1 MTGGGFGVLREKSDF
16 DRLSRGENLTDFE
29 QLPQNTA
36 CIKHNGKQIHLGYFE
51 SESDAAATY
60 DSRAKVLFGEFA
72 RLNFPQAAGKQ
83 TKDEKVLCMQ
93 EVANCP
99 GLS

>member
-1 MTGGGFGVLREKSDF
+1 MLREKS
-16 DRLSRGENLTDFE
+16 ENFTDFE

-51 SESDAAATY
+51 SELDAAAY
-60 DSRAKVLFGEFA
+60 DVRSKVLFGEFA
-72 RLNFPQAAGKQ
+72 RLNFPQAAGRQ
-83 TKDEKVLCMQ
+83 AKDEKVLCMQ

>member
-1 MTGGGFGVLREKSDF
+1 MLREKSDF

-36 CIKHNGKQIHLGYFE
+36 CIKHNGKQIHLGCFE
-51 SESDAAATY
+51 SELDAAAAY
-60 DSRAKVLFGEFA
+60 DVRSKVLFGEFA
-72 RLNFPQAAGKQ
+72 RLNFPQVAGKQ
-83 TKDEKVLCMQ
+83 VTNEEVLYMQ

-99 GLS
+99 GVS

>member
-1 MTGGGFGVLREKSDF
+1 MLREKSDF

-29 QLPQNTA
+29 QLPQNAA
-36 CIKHNGKQIHLGYFE
+36 CVKHNGKQIHLGYFE
-51 SESDAAATY
+51 SELDVAAY
-60 DSRAKVLFGEFA
+60 DVRSKVLFGEFA
-72 RLNFPQAAGKQ
+72 RLNFPDAAGKQ
-83 TKDEKVLCMQ
+83 VTNEKVLCMQ